1 MTLDQPVTLDSDDEE
16 DLAENAAAWKEIWR
30 KRTTSG
36 GLAHSRL
43 TDRPSSALEQQGPL
57 VRVNVGG
64 TIFNT
69 TAETLRKAPFF
80 DSMLRHVQDGLL
92 GTPLDEGGHIFID
105 RPPEL
110 FGTILAFLRSGRWS
124 LDHSSHDVEFI
135 GALRQEAS
143 FYGLDDVRDQFPL
156 PMISEY
162 VTLWQFHD
170 DMSLY
175 VDCMEQTIREDPDH
189 QGLFR
194 LCKYSGGLPLDQQT
208 CTKRFKATSQSVQSV
223 LAYFA
228 TRGFALQKCLEGSII
243 THTTSADGLGRIGH
257 GTQHILVRKAAYP
270 IVPLVT

>member
-1 MTLDQPVTLDSDDEE
+1 MTLDDPVTLDSDEEE

-30 KRTTSG
+30 RRTTIG
-36 GLAHSRL
+36 GLENRSVGRA
-43 TDRPSSALEQQGPL
+43 PSTGPEQGPL

-69 TAETLRKAPFF
+69 TEETLKKAPFF

-92 GTPLDEGGHIFID
+92 GVPLDERGHIFID

-124 LDHSSHDVEFI
+124 LHHSRDDVEFI

-156 PMISEY
+156 PLISEY

-194 LCKYSGGLPLDQQT
+194 LCKYSGSLPLDQQT

-223 LAYFA
+223 VAYFA
-228 TRGFALQKCLEGSII
+228 MRGFVLQKCLEGSII
-243 THTTSADGLGRIGH
+243 THTTSADGVGRIGL
-257 GTQHILVRKAAYP
+257 GTQHILARKAAYP